1 MLRPLGTFWQMMYR
15 HFPYLA
21 LYVCTV
27 LVLQVIQYSVC
38 VYVWVYCE
46 LNECSCSA
54 QTGQLLRNVQQNC
67 TYLPSLIPCTV
78 CVIVCVA
85 QYTYVYTSYSVQC
98 FIKLSLCY
106 YVLQDESE
114 EELVSTSLPPPP
126 PCTISWDQYINSP
139 DDEYDPNIHCHFVYA

>member
-1 MLRPLGTFWQMMYR
+1 MADDVPPFPLLGLSDTCVIR
-15 HFPYLA
+15 TG
-21 LYVCTV
+21 YVCTV

-46 LNECSCSA
+46 INVCSCSA
-54 QTGQLLRNVQQNC
+54 QTGQLLRNVQQ
-67 TYLPSLIPCTV
+67 TVTLICITRTVHCVCYSVCCTV
-78 CVIVCVA
+78 LSTVIHQGV
-85 QYTYVYTSYSVQC
+85 S
-98 FIKLSLCY
+98 
-106 YVLQDESE
+106 VLQDESE